1 MPHSR
6 PDDEWDPEAEAAED
20 ADVAAD
26 DPDADP
32 EGPQEIDLVAGDDE
46 AETVACPHCGTDVY
60 EDADRCPHCG
70 EWIAAGGGGSTWP
83 LWVAGVALVL
93 ILYLAYQS
101 YGAGGG

>member
-20 ADVAAD
+20 AG
-26 DPDADP
+26 ADP
-32 EGPQEIDLVAGDDE
+32 EGPQEIDLVDGDDDE
-46 AETVACPHCGTDVY
+46 TETVACPHCGADVY

-83 LWVAGVALVL
+83 LWVAGIALVL
-93 ILYLAYQS
+93 ILYLAYRS